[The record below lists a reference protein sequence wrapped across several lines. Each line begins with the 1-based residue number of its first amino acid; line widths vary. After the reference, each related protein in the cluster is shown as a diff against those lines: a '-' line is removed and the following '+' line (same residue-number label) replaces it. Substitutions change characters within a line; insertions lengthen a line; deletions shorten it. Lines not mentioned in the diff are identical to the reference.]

1 MAAIDDG
8 IREHPDNLLLPAKGG
23 GGCLPTWQMLLDV
36 MALKSCAVS
45 LLSFP
50 SFGVKNAPFL
60 LLGHQDSAV
69 LASL

>member
-23 GGCLPTWQMLLDV
+23 VCLPTWQILLDV
-36 MALKSCAVS
+36 MALKSYAVS